1 MSNKINKKLHTI
13 EFKLK
18 KLLNWGLFGNYK
30 SKVSG
35 AWMEFDEH
43 KNYSSWDSIRD
54 IDWKASS
61 KTQELFVKKY
71 EQEKDLKVLFV
82 LDTGETMNFGS
93 EDKTKKETL
102 IETFYALALS
112 AYYNNDNVWAIIYN
126 EDNLEFLDYKKSKNN
141 IYRILE
147 KISPHLASP
156 LEERNSIKNSPLLQ
170 RRGAGGEGD
179 YLDEIKNR
187 RIKNNL
193 IFILTDNR
201 NFDLNKL
208 KFLSQNNDIIVINI
222 FDKFENELLSPHL
235 ASPKG
240 RGIIGNLTLNLW
252 KSFLNIDL
260 ADKEKKEEFKKLRQ
274 KKIEKTIYDLEKNN
288 IWYIF
293 LDNKS
298 DIVKELI
305 KYFK

>member
-1 MSNKINKKLHTI
+1 MQNKKLHTI

-43 KNYSSWDSIRD
+43 KNYNSGDNIRD

-61 KTQELFVKKY
+61 KTWELFVKKY

-82 LDTGETMNFGS
+82 LDTGESMNFGS
-93 EDKTKKETL
+93 EDKTKKDTL

-112 AYYNNDNVWAIIYN
+112 AYYNNDNVWAIIGN
-126 EDNLEFLDYKKSKNN
+126 KNNLEFLDYKKSKNN
-141 IYRILE
+141 IYRIIDLLE
-147 KISPHLASP
+147 KENNIFD
-156 LEERNSIKNSPLLQ
+156 LEK
-170 RRGAGGEGD
+170 A
-179 YLDEIKNR
+179 LDEVKTR

-193 IFILTDNR
+193 IFIITDNG

-222 FDKFENELLSPHL
+222 FDKFENELDLKSWNI
-235 ASPKG
+235 S
-240 RGIIGNLTLNLW
+240 LNLW
-252 KSFLNIDL
+252 KNFLNIDL
-260 ADKEKKEEFKKLRQ
+260 ADKNKIEEFKKLRQ
-274 KKIEKTIYDLEKNN
+274 KKIEKTKYDLEKNN

-305 KYFK
+305 WYFNKVK

>member
-1 MSNKINKKLHTI
+1 MQNEKLHVI

-43 KNYSSWDSIRD
+43 KNYNSGDNIRD

-61 KTQELFVKKY
+61 KTWELFVKKY
-71 EQEKDLKVLFV
+71 EQEKDLKILFV
-82 LDTGETMNFGS
+82 LDTSETMNFGS

-102 IETFYALALS
+102 IETFYTLALS

-126 EDNLEFLDYKKSKNN
+126 ENNLEFLDYKKSKNN

-147 KISPHLASP
+147 KIEMNLGWIQGSP
-156 LEERNSIKNSPLLQ
+156 LQ
-170 RRGAGGEGD
+170 
-179 YLDEIKNR
+179 EIKKR
-187 RIKNNL
+187 KIKNNL
-193 IFILTDNR
+193 IFILTDSWD
-201 NFDLNKL
+201 FDFKKI

-222 FDKFENELLSPHL
+222 FDKFENELDLES
-235 ASPKG
+235 
-240 RGIIGNLTLNLW
+240 GNISLNLW
-252 KSFLNIDL
+252 NKFLNIDL
-260 ADKEKKEEFKKLRQ
+260 ADKEKKEEFKKLRRD
-274 KKIEKTIYDLEKNN
+274 KIEKTKYDLRINN

-293 LDNKS
+293 LYNKS

>member
-1 MSNKINKKLHTI
+1 MSNNFNKKLHTI

-43 KNYSSWDSIRD
+43 KNYNSGDNIRD

-61 KTQELFVKKY
+61 KTWELFVKKY

-82 LDTGETMNFGS
+82 LDTGETMIFGS
-93 EDKTKKETL
+93 ENKTKKDTL

-112 AYYNNDNVWAIIYN
+112 AYYNNDNVWAIIGN
-126 EDNLEFLDYKKSKNN
+126 KNNIEFLDYKKSKNN
-141 IYRILE
+141 IYRIIDLLE
-147 KISPHLASP
+147 KENNIFD
-156 LEERNSIKNSPLLQ
+156 LEK
-170 RRGAGGEGD
+170 A
-179 YLDEIKNR
+179 LDEVKIR

-193 IFILTDNR
+193 IFILTDKQ

-222 FDKFENELLSPHL
+222 FDKFENSPHL
-235 ASPKG
+235 TSPEGEELKG
-240 RGIIGNLTLNLW
+240 NISFNFLW
-252 KSFLNIDL
+252 NFLNIDL
-260 ADKEKKEEFKKLRQ
+260 SDKNKIEEFKKLRQ
-274 KKIEKTIYDLEKNN
+274 KKIEKTKYDLEKNN

-298 DIVKELI
+298 DILKELI

>member
-1 MSNKINKKLHTI
+1 MNKNKKLHTI

-43 KNYSSWDSIRD
+43 KNYNSGDNIRD

-61 KTQELFVKKY
+61 KTWELFVKKY

-82 LDTGETMNFGS
+82 LDTGETMIFGS
-93 EDKTKKETL
+93 EDKTKKDTL

-112 AYYNNDNVWAIIYN
+112 AYYNNDNVWAIIGN
-126 EDNLEFLDYKKSKNN
+126 KNNLEFLDYKKSKNN
-141 IYRILE
+141 IYRIIDLLE
-147 KISPHLASP
+147 KENNIFD
-156 LEERNSIKNSPLLQ
+156 LEK
-170 RRGAGGEGD
+170 A
-179 YLDEIKNR
+179 LDEIKTR

-193 IFILTDNR
+193 IFIITDNG

-222 FDKFENELLSPHL
+222 FDKFENELFSPHL

-260 ADKEKKEEFKKLRQ
+260 ADKNKIEEFKKLRQ
-274 KKIEKTIYDLEKNN
+274 KKIEKTKYDLEKNN

-305 KYFK
+305 WYFNKVK